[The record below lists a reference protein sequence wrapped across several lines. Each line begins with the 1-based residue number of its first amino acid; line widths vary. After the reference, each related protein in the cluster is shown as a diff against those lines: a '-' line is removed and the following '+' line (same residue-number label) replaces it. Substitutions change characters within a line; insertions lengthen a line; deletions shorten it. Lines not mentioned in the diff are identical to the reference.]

1 MTRGFAGSAA
11 AAFGALLLLA
21 PSAHAWG
28 LATHRWIALR
38 AVDLVRDR
46 CPLLAAAPPSVL
58 GQAAV
63 EPDTLLKRLY
73 GRRELVRHFLNLD
86 HYGAPPFR
94 ALPRDRRAA
103 ESRFGRGVVEREGI
117 LPWHGADV
125 AHRLRDELRRGD
137 LPAARIT
144 AGYLAHYAADA
155 TMPLHA
161 TEDYDGRRARQPG
174 IHRRVE
180 AQLVD
185 ADLGEYARRA
195 SRILEPRRPIAPE
208 GATGALFAALE
219 QAYGEVGP
227 LLAADRDARRDTR
240 VGSRLYYRRMHA
252 ALVDRL
258 AAQIAAAVTLTA
270 ALWDGACAAIDA
282 PARPQ

>member
-1 MTRGFAGSAA
+1 MTLREVAITRAGARGAP
-11 AAFGALLLLA
+11 AAFAAVLLCA
-21 PSAHAWG
+21 SSAHAWG
-28 LATHRWIALR
+28 LATHRWVALR
-38 AVDLVRDR
+38 AAELVRDR
-46 CPLLAAAPPSVL
+46 CPTLAAAPPSVL

-73 GRRELVRHFLNLD
+73 GRGELVRHFLNLD
-86 HYGAPPFR
+86 HYGPPPFR
-94 ALPRDRRAA
+94 ALPRDRALA

-125 AHRLRDELRRGD
+125 ARRLRDELGRGD

-161 TEDYDGRRARQPG
+161 TEDYDGRRTKQAG

-195 SRILEPRRPIAPE
+195 ARILQPRRAIRPE

-219 QAYGEVGP
+219 QAYGEIPP
-227 LLAADRDARRDTR
+227 LLAADRDARRGTR
-240 VGSRLYYRRMHA
+240 VGSRVYYRRMHA

-270 ALWDGACAAIDA
+270 ALWEGACVHD
-282 PARPQ
+282 